1 MSTLEDVLTE
11 WQNNLY
17 FKQEFKKNPEK
28 ALASAGLTL
37 SQEDLLK
44 IQSMLKISADDTTTK
59 NGELDKRIN
68 K

>member
-44 IQSMLKISADDTTTK
+44 IKSMLKISDDETGNK
-59 NGELDKRIN
+59 SDELDKRIN